1 MAFDFC
7 YPFGMDSD
15 RQDYLCNA
23 GIGRFQRIMLLR
35 GCEESRKYE
44 GG

>member
-1 MAFDFC
+1 MAFDFYYLC
-7 YPFGMDSD
+7 GMDSD
-15 RQDYLCNA
+15 RQDYFCNA

-35 GCEESRKYE
+35 GCEESGKYE